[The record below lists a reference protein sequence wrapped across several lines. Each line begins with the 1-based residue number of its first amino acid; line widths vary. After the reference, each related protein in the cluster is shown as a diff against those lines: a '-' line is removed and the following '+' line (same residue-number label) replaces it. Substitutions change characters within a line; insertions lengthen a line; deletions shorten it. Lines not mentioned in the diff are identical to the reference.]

1 MVSCVWLGRA
11 VKGCRETQRKRAFWK
26 KRTHYEVAIEKPD
39 GDVHGELDNQ
49 AEA

>member
-1 MVSCVWLGRA
+1 VHYQTKDRSNTE
-11 VKGCRETQRKRAFWK
+11 KG
-26 KRTHYEVAIEKPD
+26 THYEVAIEKPD